1 MFTPASN
8 QRSRTYTSVLPNF
21 SSTPLQLSC
30 SSVAAV
36 ERIRTLKPSKN
47 HAYTPQPSLLIVLSC
62 LNSLYFLY
70 LLTPF
75 SSSALL
81 LLRKNF
87 NSPETSGPFNLLHF
101 LRYHSLVNLDRSII
115 ISNVTYQTLFTN
127 ESNTCYN
134 ITE

>member
-1 MFTPASN
+1 MKTMFTPASN

-70 LLTPF
+70 SQTPS

-81 LLRKNF
+81 QLFASKKKFQLARDFRIFQSSSCSSLSFIRQFK
-87 NSPETSGPFNLLHF
+87 SSYYHIKCNLLNF
-101 LRYHSLVNLDRSII
+101 VY
-115 ISNVTYQTLFTN
+115 
-127 ESNTCYN
+127 
-134 ITE
+134 

>member
-1 MFTPASN
+1 MKTMLTPASN
-8 QRSRTYTSVLPNF
+8 LRSRTYTFVLPNF

-70 LLTPF
+70 LQTPS

-81 LLRKNF
+81 QLFASKKKIF
-87 NSPETSGPFNLLHF
+87 NSLETSGSFILLYV
-101 LRYHSLVNLDRSII
+101 LRYHSFVNLNRPII
-115 ISNVTYQTLFTN
+115 ISNVTY
-127 ESNTCYN
+127 
-134 ITE
+134 